1 MEFELRELG
10 LTTSNKVVK
19 IVLVNIFILATTYV
33 GYKYLPAV
41 LHLNL
46 QGSGKLIAI
55 IASGPAIALF
65 ATIHIGLRQQRI
77 FAVGVAGIKFGDPI
91 SGIQS
96 YSWND
101 ITRFN
106 LSHDTKILRLVS
118 DSLDIEETIPLRK
131 FGITALQYNRV
142 LDLSSACLKK

>member
-19 IVLVNIFILATTYV
+19 IVLVNIFILAATYI

-41 LHLNL
+41 LNLNL
-46 QGSGKLIAI
+46 QSSGKLIAI

-65 ATIHIGLRQQRI
+65 ATIQIGLRQQRI
-77 FAVGVAGIKFGDPI
+77 FAVGADGIKFGDPI

-96 YSWND
+96 YSWDD

-106 LSHDTKILRLVS
+106 LSHDTKILQLAS
-118 DSLDIEETIPLRK
+118 DSLNIEETIPLRK